1 MNATEFLLPAVVIGV
16 GATAVMDLWG
26 IVQKRFLG
34 MQPLNYCL
42 LGRWIGHFPRG
53 RFVHDN
59 IAHASRVRGECPLG
73 WSAHYAIGITFAALL
88 LLRWGSGWARNPSV
102 APALVVGIGTVVAPF
117 FLLQPGMGAGIAAS
131 KTPRPNVAR
140 LRSLATHTVFGLGL
154 YVAGWCWAFLSRHV

>member
-1 MNATEFLLPAVVIGV
+1 MNATEFLLPAVVIGA

-42 LGRWIGHFPRG
+42 LGRWIGHFPGG

-73 WSAHYAIGITFAALL
+73 WSAHYAIGVTFAALL
-88 LLRWGSGWARNPSV
+88 LLWCGSGWARNPSV